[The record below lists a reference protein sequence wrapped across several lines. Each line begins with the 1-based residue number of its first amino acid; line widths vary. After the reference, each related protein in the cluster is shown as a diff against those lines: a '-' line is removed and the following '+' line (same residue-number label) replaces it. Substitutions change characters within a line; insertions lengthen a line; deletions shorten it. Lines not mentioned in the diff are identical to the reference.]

1 MPPISLTKIKLSFKE
16 RGRTGASGI
25 PGDAEKSSN
34 CTHKPHTEAIF
45 EFNIF
50 YNKEGW
56 GETSCCKL
64 ERAEQEYIN
73 TLSIFLNG
81 EVIFVKGNTTTRIK
95 TMQNRPDMVSVSK
108 IIWQY
113 SLKRKIAAT
122 AEYLPGSLSRKA
134 GKTSRHTRK
143 SSEWKVNPGIFKQFW
158 QARGT
163 PETDYLR
170 QGGHNYTSTSH
181 GK

>member
-1 MPPISLTKIKLSFKE
+1 
-16 RGRTGASGI
+16 
-25 PGDAEKSSN
+25 
-34 CTHKPHTEAIF
+34 
-45 EFNIF
+45 
-50 YNKEGW
+50 
-56 GETSCCKL
+56 
-64 ERAEQEYIN
+64 
-73 TLSIFLNG
+73 
-81 EVIFVKGNTTTRIK
+81 
-95 TMQNRPDMVSVSK
+95 MQNRPDMVSVSK

-113 SLKRKIAAT
+113 SLKRKIATT
-122 AEYLPGSLSRKA
+122 AEYLPGSLSREA

-143 SSEWKVNPGIFKQFW
+143 SSKRKVNPGIFKQFW